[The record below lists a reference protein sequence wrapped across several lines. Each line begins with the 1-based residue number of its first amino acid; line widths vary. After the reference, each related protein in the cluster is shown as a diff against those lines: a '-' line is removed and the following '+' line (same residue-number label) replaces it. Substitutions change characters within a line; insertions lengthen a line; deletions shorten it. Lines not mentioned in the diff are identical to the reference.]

1 MDILMVYL
9 LIIFIIIA
17 IDQYTK
23 KIICDNLKLEEKH
36 EMKNSKIV
44 FWHRKNTGVS
54 YSSFSAYPKQVT
66 FVTGIFTILSFL
78 AFLCILPIKGIKII
92 KTGFAFIIGGAIGNL
107 VDRLRN
113 KCVTDFIYLKS
124 KYSPIFNVADI
135 FVVIGAVMV
144 LFSLNSE
151 KN

>member
-1 MDILMVYL
+1 MVYL
-9 LIIFIIIA
+9 LIILIIIA

-23 KIICDNLKLEEKH
+23 KTVCNKLELEEKH
-36 EMKNSKIV
+36 EMENSKIV

-54 YSSFSAYPKQVT
+54 YSVFSRYPKQVT
-66 FVTGIFTILSFL
+66 FVTGIITILSFL
-78 AFLCILPIKGIKII
+78 AFLFIIPIKGMKII
-92 KTGFAFIIGGAIGNL
+92 KIGLSFIIGGAAGNL

-113 KCVTDFIYLKS
+113 NCVTDFIYLKS

-135 FVVIGAVMV
+135 FVVFGGLMV
-144 LFSLNSE
+144 FFSSNIN